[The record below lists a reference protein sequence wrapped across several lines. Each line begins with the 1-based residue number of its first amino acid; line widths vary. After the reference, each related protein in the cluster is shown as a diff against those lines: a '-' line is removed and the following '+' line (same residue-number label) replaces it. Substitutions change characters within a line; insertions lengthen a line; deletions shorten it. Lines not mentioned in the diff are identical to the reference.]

1 MKKNHLLKG
10 STLRTKVFY
19 CRITLIFQLFSF
31 VAHRLACNLFLFPS
45 LQLDFLSISCPSAL
59 STFTYAGPAGHSTY
73 DMAGDS
79 MPLRYD
85 SPMSPYA
92 SYYVYVPVSGVANS
106 GITTPK
112 LELADEE
119 TEGSRREDR
128 SAAAQSREEP
138 SGCEEYGE

>member
-1 MKKNHLLKG
+1 
-10 STLRTKVFY
+10 
-19 CRITLIFQLFSF
+19 
-31 VAHRLACNLFLFPS
+31 
-45 LQLDFLSISCPSAL
+45 
-59 STFTYAGPAGHSTY
+59 
-73 DMAGDS
+73 MAGDS

-119 TEGSRREDR
+119 IEGSRREDR